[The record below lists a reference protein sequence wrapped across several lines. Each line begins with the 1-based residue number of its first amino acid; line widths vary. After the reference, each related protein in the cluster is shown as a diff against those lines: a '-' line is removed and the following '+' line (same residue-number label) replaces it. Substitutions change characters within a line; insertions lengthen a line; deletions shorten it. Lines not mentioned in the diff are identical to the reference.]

1 MHNAG
6 DVISYLE
13 MCREWG
19 ASFQRG
25 MYFKLRGP
33 ASVLLMSR
41 RRDAV
46 YEDQVQDNGK
56 ILIYEGH
63 DAPRLK
69 GGPDPKRVDQPAASP
84 SGMPTQNQL
93 FYQAAQRFKRGEGAA
108 EPVQVY
114 EKVHAGIWVYNGTF
128 QLIDAWRQQSGERS
142 VFKFKL
148 SLVDAVESLNTEGE
162 RQIEQTRLIPTS
174 VKLAV
179 WKRDKGKCCKCGSK
193 DNLHFD
199 HILPYSKGGSSL
211 VAKNIQLL
219 CVRHNLEKRDKI
231 E

>member
-108 EPVQVY
+108 EQF
-114 EKVHAGIWVYNGTF
+114 KSTRKFMRA
-128 QLIDAWRQQSGERS
+128 SGCIT
-142 VFKFKL
+142 VL
-148 SLVDAVESLNTEGE
+148 S
-162 RQIEQTRLIPTS
+162 
-174 VKLAV
+174 
-179 WKRDKGKCCKCGSK
+179 
-193 DNLHFD
+193 
-199 HILPYSKGGSSL
+199 SSL
-211 VAKNIQLL
+211 MRGVSRAGSEVSSSSN
-219 CVRHNLEKRDKI
+219 
-231 E
+231 